1 MAYNKHENAYEINEQ
16 QLAAFLADALA
27 RVESDKDPETLN
39 KLKKIYKKNIP
50 FSRRMYVAA
59 YLMKQASTGY
69 RFNRNDRF
77 NKNDRFSS
85 RNERNDRRAE
95 TKDRTEKFNRS
106 AEKPAETERPEKA
119 PRVQIDP
126 ALATT
131 IFIGIGR
138 NRRVYPRDLVGLL
151 VSVAGLDRERIGDI
165 RVLANYSFIQLF
177 TEDCEKAIKALNE
190 YEYRGRKL
198 SVSYS
203 RQKEEG
209 DDASSTE
216 SAPSEAP
223 VESAPVSESIPA
235 DVTNESHAVASETA
249 TQDAIEAEQKA
260 FAASMSSAPVEEKP
274 AYDIANEK
282 PFTETT
288 DDGQIK
294 SHFSSG
300 DTN

>member
-27 RVESDKDPETLN
+27 RVESDRDPETLN

-59 YLMKQASTGY
+59 YLMKQATANGY

-77 NKNDRFSS
+77 NKNDRFAS
-85 RNERNDRRAE
+85 RNESRDRRSE
-95 TKDRTEKFNRS
+95 NKERTEKFART
-106 AEKPAETERPEKA
+106 AEKPAVEAERTEKA

-209 DDASSTE
+209 EDASSEKTE
-216 SAPSEAP
+216 SAPAAP
-223 VESAPVSESIPA
+223 VAESIPS
-235 DVTNESHAVASETA
+235 DVTNETHAVASESA
-249 TQDAIEAEQKA
+249 AQDAIEAEQKA
-260 FAASMSSAPVEEKP
+260 FAASMNAAPVEEKP
-274 AYDIANEK
+274 AYDITKEK

-300 DTN
+300 DIN

>member
-16 QLAAFLADALA
+16 QLAAFLADALN
-27 RVESDKDPETLN
+27 RVESDNDPDTLN
-39 KLKKIYKKNIP
+39 KLKKIFKKNIP

-59 YLMKQASTGY
+59 YLMKQATANGY
-69 RFNRNDRF
+69 RASRF
-77 NKNDRFSS
+77 NKNERFAS
-85 RNERNDRRAE
+85 RNERTERNDRREEKNARPSKTFGREAAAE
-95 TKDRTEKFNRS
+95 RS
-106 AEKPAETERPEKA
+106 ETAERPERA

-126 ALATT
+126 SLATT

-177 TEDCEKAIKALNE
+177 TEDSEKAINALNG
-190 YEYRGRKL
+190 YDYRGRKL

-209 DDASSTE
+209 EET
-216 SAPSEAP
+216 SADTTA
-223 VESAPVSESIPA
+223 VETSESIPA
-235 DVTNESHAVASETA
+235 NVTNDAHAIPSENA
-249 TQDAIEAEQKA
+249 EQDSIAAEQKA
-260 FAASMSSAPVEEKP
+260 FADSMTSAPVEEKKP
-274 AYDIANEK
+274 VYNIADEK

-300 DTN
+300 ETN